1 MWAHTRF
8 KNWWTSLFQSK
19 TQSVFVQAVQ
29 IKRIHDGPFDFRHA
43 ATYFHFE
50 VLKQTR
56 YSDELDVWIY
66 SIFVRKGD
74 HHKETTRRILSI
86 KSKLGTCRNNPPATP
101 TIQRAENPRFT
112 RVTAI
117 SCNNE
122 LRHACIRTQFRICN
136 LLCIYQYYSKSMKY
150 TLKINETKY
159 SHCTTKRK
167 NPKDKQTNNRAI
179 LYKFELNSTKYALVF
194 FSV

>member
-8 KNWWTSLFQSK
+8 KNWWTSIFQSK

-56 YSDELDVWIY
+56 YSDELDVWISTY
-66 SIFVRKGD
+66 LLEKVIIIRKQQGEYCLLNPSSV
-74 HHKETTRRILSI
+74 HVEIIL
-86 KSKLGTCRNNPPATP
+86 RPPPAT
-101 TIQRAENPRFT
+101 QRAENPRLT
-112 RVTAI
+112 RVTTP

-150 TLKINETKY
+150 ILKINETKY
-159 SHCTTKRK
+159 SHCKTKTK
-167 NPKDKQTNNRAI
+167 TKKKPTNNRAI
-179 LYKFELNSTKYALVF
+179 LYKFELNSTKYVQVF

>member
-1 MWAHTRF
+1 MNLDLSIQNTVRIRSGRPNQTYPRRSVWFPPRGNLLPLRSPETNKIFWWARCMNF
-8 KNWWTSLFQSK
+8 N
-19 TQSVFVQAVQ
+19 
-29 IKRIHDGPFDFRHA
+29 
-43 ATYFHFE
+43 
-50 VLKQTR
+50 
-56 YSDELDVWIY
+56 
-66 SIFVRKGD
+66 IFVRKGD

-179 LYKFELNSTKYALVF
+179 LYKFELNSTKYVLVV